1 MNSLQCPSVLLFVVD
16 FFVSSACKTLRVAAW
31 LQEVWH
37 ASRIIMW
44 PSLTAIWMLVEQPT
58 NKNHASASIYV
69 SQFVN
74 TYLQTHDLPS
84 KLGHIH
90 THTPKKTEITLQSR

>member
-1 MNSLQCPSVLLFVVD
+1 MNSLQRPSVLLFVVD

-74 TYLQTHDLPS
+74 TYLQTHELPS

-90 THTPKKTEITLQSR
+90 THTQKNGNYSTV